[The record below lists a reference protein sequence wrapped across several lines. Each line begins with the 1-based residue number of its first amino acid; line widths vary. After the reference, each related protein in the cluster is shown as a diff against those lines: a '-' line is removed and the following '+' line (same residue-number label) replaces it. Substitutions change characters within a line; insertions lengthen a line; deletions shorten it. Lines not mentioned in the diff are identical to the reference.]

1 MTLFKKF
8 HLTIG
13 CKASYML
20 DFQVLV
26 LKEVM
31 NSLFEY
37 VFLTNSY
44 ARLVLFVYIYLTRE
58 YHQHC
63 IIFPSNFG
71 KTPENF
77 I

>member
-1 MTLFKKF
+1 
-8 HLTIG
+8 
-13 CKASYML
+13 ML

-44 ARLVLFVYIYLTRE
+44 ARLVLFVYLYLTIHFYSSRE
-58 YHQHC
+58 VLQYVH
-63 IIFPSNFG
+63 FSKLS
-71 KTPENF
+71 KT
-77 I
+77 IC

>member
-1 MTLFKKF
+1 
-8 HLTIG
+8 
-13 CKASYML
+13 ML

-44 ARLVLFVYIYLTRE
+44 ARLVLLLYLYLNIQFYSSTE
-58 YHQHC
+58 VLQYVHFAKQSVNA
-63 IIFPSNFG
+63 IL
-71 KTPENF
+71 
-77 I
+77 